1 MRYIRPVWQNKI
13 ELDKKLGIILI
24 LLFTISRFAVVL
36 SANTIGNYL
45 YVSLLFI
52 AMILTPFILL
62 TDKGKVAIGYHRP
75 KSHLWVFYSFLIGI
89 VACSAVYFIGYLFF
103 RDTISNWF
111 VYISHSY
118 QNNLAG
124 LNDNNKL
131 QYFLMFAA
139 VSITFS
145 PFGEELLYRGVIHR
159 CFSYDYDDNEAS
171 IVDSLSF
178 ALVHLAHFGI
188 IYVAGAWDF
197 LFIPSLI
204 WVFLMYLTGRL
215 FYIFREKSGSIFGSI
230 AGHAGFNLA
239 MMFYIFYF
247 IL

>member
-111 VYISHSY
+111 VY
-118 QNNLAG
+118 
-124 LNDNNKL
+124 
-131 QYFLMFAA
+131 
-139 VSITFS
+139 
-145 PFGEELLYRGVIHR
+145 RGVFVFHYLGLFVLFLVYFGFILP
-159 CFSYDYDDNEAS
+159 FVEN
-171 IVDSLSF
+171 ILSS
-178 ALVHLAHFGI
+178 VPIGV
-188 IYVAGAWDF
+188 YQEMF
-197 LFIPSLI
+197 LFNKFKNHVSQFCN
-204 WVFLMYLTGRL
+204 VFIFCSRYKD
-215 FYIFREKSGSIFGSI
+215 YIFCIFLHI
-230 AGHAGFNLA
+230 
-239 MMFYIFYF
+239 YINEQQ
-247 IL
+247 